1 MCAQSI
7 NTSIT
12 PVEQETEVVLNPF
25 DLWLGLGF
33 YGVEGDFPPVPSLSG
48 WSHRLQRGQPLSG
61 GNKTL
66 RQAPA
71 SLPPLTAA
79 RTCARAG
86 FKTKASTRSFKST
99 STLFF

>member
-7 NTSIT
+7 IKSIT
-12 PVEQETEVVLNPF
+12 PVEQETEVILNPF
-25 DLWLGLGF
+25 HLWLGLRLGLRF
-33 YGVEGDFPPVPSLSG
+33 EGDFPPVPSLSG
-48 WSHRLQRGQPLSG
+48 WSHRLQRGQPLSR

-86 FKTKASTRSFKST
+86 FKTNTSASCDFK
-99 STLFF
+99 FFRAL

>member
-12 PVEQETEVVLNPF
+12 PVEQEAEVILNPF
-25 DLWLGLGF
+25 HLWFWLGLVVG
-33 YGVEGDFPPVPSLSG
+33 GDFPPVPSLSG
-48 WSHRLQRGQPLSG
+48 WSHRLQRGQPLSR